1 MSSPRRSG
9 KSGQRAGSI
18 LVFVFAIV
26 LGLFAVARRLWVS
39 VRVGGVPDAWDIPV
53 LEWMVGHRSPAA
65 TAVAWFFTV
74 AGDTLGMTIISLCII
89 ALFSWRTKRVWPG
102 ALIALTAAGSV
113 ALTIVLKGTLG
124 RARPPLA
131 DALPPVP
138 VTFSFP
144 SGHTLNA
151 VAILGVVGYLA
162 YLILRTRLARIL
174 VLCTLGCFTI
184 GVCWSRIYLG
194 HDWLSDVAGG
204 LLIGGCWATV
214 VTVLHHFVV
223 LRNRRWHRWLS
234 V

>member
-1 MSSPRRSG
+1 MSSPRHPG

-18 LVFVFAIV
+18 LVFALAIV
-26 LGLFAVARRLWVS
+26 MGLLAVARRLWVS

-65 TAVAWFFTV
+65 TTVAWFFTV
-74 AGDTLGMTIISLCII
+74 AGDTLGMSIISLCFI
-89 ALFSWRTKRVWPG
+89 ALFSWRSRSAWPG

-113 ALTIVLKGTLG
+113 ALTIVLKSTLG

-131 DALPPVP
+131 EALAPVP
-138 VTFSFP
+138 ASFSFP

-151 VAILGVVGYLA
+151 VAILSVVGYLA
-162 YLILRTRLARIL
+162 FLVLRTRLARIL
-174 VLCTLGCFTI
+174 ALCALGCFVL
-184 GVCWSRIYLG
+184 GVGWSRIYLG
-194 HDWLSDVAGG
+194 HHWLGDVAGG

-214 VTVLHHFVV
+214 VIVLHHFVV
-223 LRNRRWHRWLS
+223 LKNRRWHSWLN